1 MSQKNRWNLDD
12 DKKEQI
18 KSMIIAHIS
27 KIAKYELKAD
37 NDSRWDVSLDLSELP
52 GVGPYHIEN
61 ILKELGYE
69 NNNYDTNGWQM
80 DYWFHFIH
88 QDKKFPPLCLQGTAI
103 IHEMYLHGEDDDY
116 VTYAER
122 EERFKNDPELQ
133 DLIKRGMAVIAETEK
148 LLQEDNNE

>member
-1 MSQKNRWNLDD
+1 MSGKNRWNLDD
-12 DKKEQI
+12 DKKEQVKAI
-18 KSMIIAHIS
+18 IIAHIN
-27 KIAKYELKAD
+27 KIAKHELKTD

-69 NNNYDTNGWQM
+69 NNDYDTNGWQM

-103 IHEMYLHGEDDDY
+103 IHEMYLHGEDEDKK
-116 VTYAER
+116 TYEDLD
-122 EERFKNDPELQ
+122 EDLKNDTEFQELMAKGMK
-133 DLIKRGMAVIAETEK
+133 LIENAEK
-148 LLQEDNNE
+148 LLNK